1 MTISEQ
7 QIQSGLLLPGFIRA
21 LFLMSLVALVAVCH
35 IYAEQIQLGFDLQ
48 ERVVLRTVLYIVA
61 ILSFPVMKFIRHVLV
76 HLNKTSSRGGTA
88 KSRYLSTII
97 ISMLLAETI
106 GFYGV
111 LMYVLGD
118 GFNTLYIFVG
128 LSALAMF
135 LYQPKSKEYISIIKA
150 LDVDK

>member
-7 QIQSGLLLPGFIRA
+7 EIQADLLGAGIIRA
-21 LFLMSLVALVAVCH
+21 VALMSLVAMVAICH
-35 IYAEQIQLGFDLQ
+35 IYAEQIQLGFELQ
-48 ERVVLRTVLYIVA
+48 ERVVLRTVLYVVA

-76 HLNKTSSRGGTA
+76 RLNQSGDGDKSA
-88 KSRYLSTII
+88 KRRYLSTII
-97 ISMLLAETI
+97 VSMMMAESI

-118 GFNTLYIFVG
+118 SFNTLYIFVG

-135 LYQPKSKEYISIIKA
+135 LYQPKKEEYISIMQA
-150 LDVDK
+150 LDADK